1 MSRDSSLQ
9 MHYLTKTFTSFRND
23 SKNRNDF
30 SKPFSVKDAFG
41 PLEVRTDLD
50 LEVCDLTC
58 ASLQWGWCALESS
71 KGRFGHGTVS
81 FLGVPSNSV
90 PFRTTR
96 SFERFILEQDRYVLT
111 GEGARTG
118 KNDNLTPLST
128 TNCTVTI
135 YRRQ

>member
-1 MSRDSSLQ
+1 M
-9 MHYLTKTFTSFRND
+9 
-23 SKNRNDF
+23 
-30 SKPFSVKDAFG
+30 PF
-41 PLEVRTDLD
+41 EVCTDLD

-118 KNDNLTPLST
+118 KNDNLTHLYVFSLALALPVIIIKDNLTPLST

-135 YRRQ
+135 

>member
-30 SKPFSVKDAFG
+30 PNPLASKMRFVPFDVC
-41 PLEVRTDLD
+41 TDLD

-71 KGRFGHGTVS
+71 KGRFGHGMVS

-118 KNDNLTPLST
+118 KN
-128 TNCTVTI
+128 
-135 YRRQ
+135 R